1 MLFRSVDEDTS
12 SELVTKN
19 SEEPRIPPV
28 PTNTDG
34 KNQTLGELAANSV
47 SDLSANPTQISSETK
62 EEAVQAENSE
72 ESIDFQAIS
81 GINAKNYLVS
91 DDLFTS
97 NYSVSYSNPV
107 TAAAGSV
114 AVAIVLYKVFADS
127 LGSALTSIST
137 S

>member
-1 MLFRSVDEDTS
+1 MKSSDKKTLIFFIASILMGAAPACANAETGTIVPEITDINLNNTDVFEVDEDTS

-47 SDLSANPTQISSETK
+47 SDLRTNPTQISSEAK

-72 ESIDFQAIS
+72 ESEIGRAH
-81 GINAKNYLVS
+81 V
-91 DDLFTS
+91 
-97 NYSVSYSNPV
+97 
-107 TAAAGSV
+107 
-114 AVAIVLYKVFADS
+114 
-127 LGSALTSIST
+127 
-137 S
+137 